1 MKDAFLSEEDFDL
14 RSLSF
19 AELNRVWNA
28 WLRQAQMT
36 NEHDRHDYSHGV
48 FTREP
53 SADRNPITG
62 TEQEK
67 RPAETDSFELRHMK
81 LAVPTVEGV

>member
-1 MKDAFLSEEDFDL
+1 
-14 RSLSF
+14 
-19 AELNRVWNA
+19 
-28 WLRQAQMT
+28 MT

-53 SADRNPITG
+53 SADRNRITG